1 MAKKITA
8 GDMGLTPS
16 QVKKI
21 IAQLEASI
29 PAAKKKAAKAAIKAG
44 AKSVTDKTTGK
55 TYTAKSGR
63 SSRGRGGSLGG
74 GGFLENIK

>member
-1 MAKKITA
+1 MAKKVTA
-8 GDMGLTPS
+8 GDMGLTPK

-21 IAQLEASI
+21 IAQLEASM

-55 TYTAKSGR
+55 TYTAKG
-63 SSRGRGGSLGG
+63 GRGGAGAGG
-74 GGFLENIK
+74 MFNAKNR